1 MNAEQTKKDE
11 ASEEAKTS
19 SPAEEASAS
28 VQEENTENSV
38 SENDPVDESIVS
50 PESEKTAE
58 ESSED
63 TAGEEKDQG
72 ESSEKS
78 QDSDSKSSDKGDSY
92 QDKYLRLHAEFENYR
107 RRTARETLEIIETA
121 NSSLLEKLTEVADN
135 FDRAFSEEHK
145 SDDLETFRKGMT
157 LIHEQFNKVLKESGL
172 EEINPVG
179 EAFDPNVQEAFLQQP
194 SDEVNEGCVI
204 SVFQKGYKVKN
215 KVIRT
220 AKVIVSSGPEN

>member
-1 MNAEQTKKDE
+1 MNAEKTKNED
-11 ASEEAKTS
+11 ASEEAKPAS
-19 SPAEEASAS
+19 SAEEAMAAKQEEPSVESAS
-28 VQEENTENSV
+28 EDSSADNSAE
-38 SENDPVDESIVS
+38 SVDSQ
-50 PESEKTAE
+50 PKAE
-58 ESSED
+58 ESD
-63 TAGEEKDQG
+63 DNAEEQQNQAE
-72 ESSEKS
+72 ESGPADEGEKS
-78 QDSDSKSSDKGDSY
+78 DPY

-135 FDRAFSEEHK
+135 FDRAFSDEHK